1 MQRMPGR
8 LAFSPIVRLSL
19 FGAALNRR
27 GRIRDDTMLGGLAK
41 KIFGSSNER
50 RLKSYRPKVAAIN
63 ALEAEVSALSDEGL
77 AARTIA
83 FRQQLAEG
91 ASVDDLLVPAFATVR
106 EAAKR
111 VLAPAAF
118 RRPAHRRHGAA

>member
-1 MQRMPGR
+1 
-8 LAFSPIVRLSL
+8 
-19 FGAALNRR
+19 
-27 GRIRDDTMLGGLAK
+27 MLGGLAK

-63 ALEAEVSALSDEGL
+63 ALEAEVSALDDEEL

-91 ASVDDLLVPAFATVR
+91 R
-106 EAAKR
+106 E
-111 VLAPAAF
+111 
-118 RRPAHRRHGAA
+118 RR